1 MSRLRPLLYL
11 GIGIALSACG
21 TPTTTRVT
29 PNPIIN
35 LTPAP
40 TIDLEATK
48 TTFALALQPT
58 VQSPGLYLVR
68 EGDTLESIALAF
80 NTSVDAIT
88 ITNNISD
95 ANVIYIGQPLIIPSL
110 ITDTDNVSLPL
121 ELDQPKDVTPTP

>member
-1 MSRLRPLLYL
+1 MC
-11 GIGIALSACG
+11 IVLSACG
-21 TPTTTRVT
+21 KPATNRVT

-35 LTPAP
+35 VIPAP

-48 TTFALALQPT
+48 TTFALALEPT

-88 ITNNISD
+88 MTNSISD

-110 ITDTDNVSLPL
+110 ITDTLQ
-121 ELDQPKDVTPTP
+121 LDQSKDVTPTP